1 MTRRIAV
8 DDVGEHN
15 RQMWERLAEAGIP
28 YTRPLG
34 KPPRDVRGKR
44 RFLDEL
50 TRGAHLNQCCESVP

>member
-1 MTRRIAV
+1 VLRGCSLTRRVAF

-34 KPPRDVRGKR
+34 KPAATPAASDV
-44 RFLDEL
+44 
-50 TRGAHLNQCCESVP
+50 SSMS